1 MDYLRAISTLL
12 VVCIHVAQGP
22 LYSLEIGCDLWA
34 VSNIIESFSMCAVPV
49 FVMISGRIFLNSDKR
64 IKDLWQQN
72 INRIV
77 KVLVF
82 FLVIYSIFAH
92 WVLKKSIEESIV
104 WAIESPLWFLWMI
117 IGLYMMIPF
126 LKMICEKNLQY
137 YFLSLWLMVNFI
149 VPLAI
154 EIINRVVPVLNSYL
168 LYVIGH
174 EMQIVIGY
182 LKLDFFMGYSGYF
195 LLGYVIDDVA
205 TTLGERRIIQK
216 QWPKYLALCGILI
229 LGGVML
235 IAVIAERIAM
245 SNQQISME
253 VYGNFTIGILI
264 ESIVFY
270 GVLSLC
276 VRGKEDRLLHRVIM
290 SVSKYSF
297 GIYLWHAIV
306 LVSMNQLM
314 GISIGSIW
322 YIPIMVTSVAVIS
335 MVLSML
341 SKRIPLIGQ
350 WL

>member
-1 MDYLRAISTLL
+1 MQKKNRVIYLDYLRAISTLL

-92 WVLKKSIEESIV
+92 WVLKISIEESIV

-229 LGGVML
+229 LGG
-235 IAVIAERIAM
+235 
-245 SNQQISME
+245 
-253 VYGNFTIGILI
+253 G
-264 ESIVFY
+264 
-270 GVLSLC
+270 
-276 VRGKEDRLLHRVIM
+276 
-290 SVSKYSF
+290 
-297 GIYLWHAIV
+297 
-306 LVSMNQLM
+306 
-314 GISIGSIW
+314 
-322 YIPIMVTSVAVIS
+322 
-335 MVLSML
+335 
-341 SKRIPLIGQ
+341 
-350 WL
+350 